1 METTCVCAAS
11 GTRPLTEAPTPGPLT
26 KCCHGGGTLLSKGHG
41 IIHRFSEDID
51 IRIEPPPE
59 LHVKTG
65 RNHSKQAHVESRRN
79 FCDWPA
85 KTIRIGSIEKVAHV
99 CLEA

>member
-1 METTCVCAAS
+1 M
-11 GTRPLTEAPTPGPLT
+11 
-26 KCCHGGGTLLSKGHG
+26 KGHG

-65 RNHSKQAHVESRRN
+65 RNHSKQAHAESRRN
-79 FCDWPA
+79 FFDWPA
-85 KTIRIGSIEKVAHV
+85 KTIRIALKSGRRVPRGIIGSR
-99 CLEA
+99 LLP